1 MSAKMPEI
9 KIVRHV
15 RARKLRLRVEP
26 ASIRLT
32 VPLFCSKNQIQLF
45 LAQSEQWL
53 IETWNKQQHVQSNS
67 LEIPS
72 EIYFFNKEQPFQVI
86 VQKQH
91 RVFQF
96 DWENNCL
103 FIKDTQPY
111 LALQSAVIAFAKQ
124 ELPKLLND
132 LSAQTRL
139 NYSECSIRRP
149 KTRWGSCSSQHN
161 IMLHAGLVLMPQEI
175 ARYVAIHELAHTKH
189 FDHSPAFWAEVE
201 KYDPYFQRHRRQL
214 KSNPLPAWWYVSN

>member
-132 LSAQTRL
+132 LSEQTRL

-201 KYDPYFQRHRRQL
+201 KYDPYFQRNRRQL
-214 KSNPLPAWWYVSN
+214 KSNPLPAWWYASN

>member
-32 VPLFCSKNQIQLF
+32 VPLFCSKKQIQHF

-53 IETWNKQQHVQSNS
+53 TETWNKQQNVQSAS
-67 LEIPS
+67 IDIPS
-72 EIYFFNKEQPFQVI
+72 EIYFFNEEQPFQVI

-96 DWENNCL
+96 DLENNSL

-111 LALQSAVIAFAKQ
+111 LALQNAVIAYAKQ
-124 ELPKLLND
+124 ELPELLKE
-132 LSAQTRL
+132 LSEHTHLAYR
-139 NYSECSIRRP
+139 ECTIRRP

-161 IMLHAGLVLMPQEI
+161 IMLHAGLVLMSHEI
-175 ARYVAIHELAHTKH
+175 ARYVAIHELVHTKH

-201 KYDPYFQRHRRQL
+201 KYDPYFQKHRRQL
-214 KSNPLPAWWYVSN
+214 KSNPLPAWWYVSA

>member
-1 MSAKMPEI
+1 MPEI

-53 IETWNKQQHVQSNS
+53 IETWNKQQHVQSSS

-72 EIYFFNKEQPFQVI
+72 EIYFFNKEQSFQII

-111 LALQSAVIAFAKQ
+111 LALQSAVISYAKQ
-124 ELPKLLND
+124 ELPKLLKD
-132 LSAQTRL
+132 LSGQTRL

-214 KSNPLPAWWYVSN
+214 KSNTLPAWWYVSN

>member
-53 IETWNKQQHVQSNS
+53 IETWNKQHHVQSNS

-72 EIYFFNKEQPFQVI
+72 EIYFLNKEQPFQVM

-111 LALQSAVIAFAKQ
+111 FALQSAVISYAKQ

-132 LSAQTRL
+132 LSGQTRL
-139 NYSECSIRRP
+139 NYSGCSIRRP

-161 IMLHAGLVLMPQEI
+161 IMLHAGLVLMPHEI

>member
-9 KIVRHV
+9 KIIRHV

-111 LALQSAVIAFAKQ
+111 LALQSAVISYAKQ
-124 ELPKLLND
+124 ELPKLLKD
-132 LSAQTRL
+132 LSGQTRL

>member
-111 LALQSAVIAFAKQ
+111 LALQSAVISYAKQ
-124 ELPKLLND
+124 ELPKLLKD
-132 LSAQTRL
+132 LSGQTRL

-214 KSNPLPAWWYVSN
+214 KSNPLPAWWYVTN